1 MNLILI
7 GAGQRGMVYSGFFI
21 KNGHRI
27 VAAADPNPA
36 RRELARKELGIP
48 SEMLFESADEL
59 LEKSLLGEAAII
71 ASMDRCHYS
80 HAMAA
85 MKKGYHLLLEKPISP
100 DPKETLEIARTA
112 ETLKRTVLVCHVLR
126 YSPFFREIRRIIDSG
141 SIGRVLSVQHNE
153 NIGNYHMAHSFVRGN
168 WRREDLSSSLMMQKS
183 CHDMDLLYWLVGS
196 PCKKV
201 ASFGERTY
209 FREENAPENSA
220 ARCCDCP
227 LKDECRF
234 SAYRAYLPVRG
245 DWPATV
251 LTTDQSESGLL
262 EAIRIGPYGRCVF
275 RCDNDV
281 CDHQV
286 TVLEFENGV
295 TATFNLSGFT
305 NRMARTLK
313 IMGEDGEI
321 RASEFENVIEV
332 IPFSANAVDRMGS
345 TVIFPEKTTSGHGGG
360 DSGIVEDFIALM
372 DGRITD
378 ASSGIANSVESHM
391 MVGAAEESRKTG
403 AVVEIRNFREKHGG
417 KTV

>member
-1 MNLILI
+1 MDLILI
-7 GAGQRGMVYSGFFI
+7 GAGQRGMVYSAFFAE
-21 KNGHRI
+21 KGHRI

-48 SEMLFESADEL
+48 SEMIFESAEEL
-59 LEKSLLGEAAII
+59 LERPLLGEAAII

-100 DPKETLEIARTA
+100 NPKETLEIERTA
-112 ETLKRTVLVCHVLR
+112 KELKKKVLVCHVLR
-126 YSPFFREIRRIIDSG
+126 YSPYFREIKRIIDSG
-141 SIGRVLSVQHNE
+141 IIGRVLSVQHNE

-168 WRREDLSSSLMMQKS
+168 WRREDLASSLMMQKS

-196 PCKKV
+196 PCKKA

-209 FREENAPENSA
+209 FREENAPENAA

-245 DWPATV
+245 EWPAAV
-251 LTTDQSESGLL
+251 LTTDQSEDGLL
-262 EAIRIGPYGRCVF
+262 EAIRTGPYGRCVF

-313 IMGEDGEI
+313 IMGENGEI
-321 RASEFENVIEV
+321 RASEYENVIEIV
-332 IPFSANAVDRMGS
+332 PFAANAVERMGS
-345 TVIFPEKTTSGHGGG
+345 TLVYPEKASSGHGGG
-360 DSGIVEDFIALM
+360 DSGIVDDFIALM
-372 DGRITD
+372 EGRMED
-378 ASSGIANSVESHM
+378 ASSDIVHSVESHM
-391 MVGAAEESRKTG
+391 MVGAAEESRRTG
-403 AVVEIRNFREKHGG
+403 TVVKIQDFREKYGR
-417 KTV
+417 

>member
-7 GAGQRGMVYSGFFI
+7 GAGQRGMVYSGFFV

-27 VAAADPNPA
+27 VAAADPDPA

-48 SEMLFESADEL
+48 SGMLFASAEEL
-59 LEKSLLGEAAII
+59 LAQDCMGEAAII

-100 DPKETLEIARTA
+100 DPDETLEIARTA
-112 ETLKRTVLVCHVLR
+112 ETLKKHVLVCHVLR
-126 YSPFFREIRRIIDSG
+126 YSPYFREIKRTIDSG
-141 SIGRVLSVQHNE
+141 AIGRVVSVQHNE
-153 NIGNYHMAHSFVRGN
+153 NIGNFHMAHSFVRGN
-168 WRREDLSSSLMMQKS
+168 WRREDQASSLMMQKS

-196 PCKKV
+196 PCRKV

-209 FREENAPENSA
+209 FREENAPENAA

-245 DWPATV
+245 DWPAAV
-251 LTTDQSESGLL
+251 LTTDQSESGLM
-262 EAIRIGPYGRCVF
+262 EAIRTGPYGRCVY

-286 TVLEFENGV
+286 TILEFENGV

-305 NRMARTLK
+305 NRMGRTLK
-313 IMGEDGEI
+313 IMGENGEI
-321 RASEFENVIEV
+321 RASELENVIEI
-332 IPFSANAVDRMGS
+332 IPFAANAVDRMDS
-345 TVIFPEKTTSGHGGG
+345 TVVFPEKTTSGHGGG
-360 DSGIVEDFIALM
+360 DSGIVEDFLALM
-372 DGRITD
+372 EGRMAEA
-378 ASSGIANSVESHM
+378 ASDIANSVESHM
-391 MVGAAEESRKTG
+391 MACAAEESRKTG
-403 AVVEIRNFREKHGG
+403 TAVKIPDFRKKHGG
-417 KTV
+417 RTV